1 MIAACVAAAAF
12 AALASTAAAAVTPT
26 PLQTRP
32 DVDEFAPT
40 ALQAYEAWS
49 QSSNSTPNHTDVFGV
64 ARAGGSPF
72 KINAAG
78 TNGYGPSAV
87 QGTASVIYQQVGRSS
102 NLYYFNMTTHVRS
115 RPLKNASIA

>member
-1 MIAACVAAAAF
+1 MVAACVAVVAF
-12 AALASTAAAAVTPT
+12 AALASASAAAVTPT

-102 NLYYFNMTTHVRS
+102 NLYYFNMTTHVRAPRSSS
-115 RPLKNASIA
+115 R